1 MPDMIDLSR
10 NPAGRRDDYYDVI
23 ADGVVVVGRIMLF
36 SATLAKLPWVWT
48 IAPRY
53 EEDRSPTHGYAATL
67 EAATQA
73 FARSWH
79 RE

>member
-36 SATLAKLPWVWT
+36 SATPAKLPWVWT
-48 IAPRY
+48 IRGRPLTHPRLRGNS
-53 EEDRSPTHGYAATL
+53 RSRDAGI
-67 EAATQA
+67 
-73 FARSWH
+73 R
-79 RE
+79 